1 MITTQRLHLAFFLL
15 LSSLALA
22 QPPAK
27 RLIQVDDMHRIHDV
41 RDPQVS
47 PEDKWVAYV
56 VSSVD
61 STADKSETHVWMANW
76 EGTQQL
82 QLTSGSES
90 ENMPRWSPDGRYLS
104 FLSGRKGKTR
114 GSQVWLLDRRGGE
127 AQQLTDVKG
136 KLSFYGWAP
145 DSKRLVLV
153 MGDRDPN
160 EPDEETPGPTPTPTP
175 GAGTPGGSAPPPK
188 VPKPIVI
195 DRYHFKQDEVGYL
208 TQKPARL
215 YLFDITT
222 RKSEALTPETLEA
235 ASPAW
240 SPDGKQIAFL
250 GKEGKDAERY
260 NTWNIYVIEGRP
272 GAVAR
277 QVTHYDGVHASA
289 SRQQPEWSPEG
300 TRLAYLQNSGAKND
314 AYNMNRLAVVSAAGG
329 DPKILTSD
337 FDRPAGAPRFA
348 HDGSSIVFLVAD
360 DRSQYP
366 AVISVKGGAVL
377 RLVKGPSVVSSLA
390 QGQGKDGRLA
400 VLAATDMAP
409 VEVQAL
415 EDGTLRP
422 LTHHNDS
429 LMSGLKLG
437 ATEEFSCLAKDGNE
451 VHGLLVKPPDFE
463 PGRKYPTLLR
473 IHGGPNGQDSHS
485 FSFERQI
492 FAANGY
498 VVVAVNY
505 RGSSGR
511 GEKYQTAIA
520 ADWGNKEVV
529 DLLAAMDYVVSIGL
543 ADPDRLGIGGWSYG
557 GILTD
562 ATIARDRRFKAATSG
577 AGTALP
583 IALYGVDQYIIQYDE
598 EIGAPWK
605 VGLEPWLRI
614 SYPFLHADQ
623 ITTPTLFLG
632 GEKDF
637 NVPLVGGEQMYQALS
652 SLGIP
657 TQLVIYPGEKHGI
670 MRPSYQKDRIE
681 RYLAWYARYLKSAPS
696 TAGAN

>member
-1 MITTQRLHLAFFLL
+1 MITIQRSRLVFVLL

-22 QPPAK
+22 QTPAK
-27 RLIQVDDMHRIHDV
+27 RLIQVDDMHRLHDV

-47 PEDKWVAYV
+47 PDDQWVAYV

-61 STADKSETHVWMANW
+61 TNADKGETHIWMANW
-76 EGTQQL
+76 QGTQQL

-136 KLSFYGWAP
+136 KLSFYGWSP

-160 EPDEETPGPTPTPTP
+160 EPDEETPGPTPSPTP
-175 GAGTPGGSAPPPK
+175 GSGQAGASAPPPK
-188 VPKPIVI
+188 APKPIVI

-215 YLFDITT
+215 YLFDIAT

-235 ASPAW
+235 ASPSW
-240 SPDGKQIAFL
+240 SPDGKLIAFL

-260 NTWNIYVIEGRP
+260 NTWNIYVIEARP
-272 GAVAR
+272 GATAKPL
-277 QVTHYDGVHASA
+277 THYDGVHASA
-289 SRQQPEWSPEG
+289 SRQQPEWSPDG
-300 TRLAYLQNSGAKND
+300 TRLTYLQNTGAKND
-314 AYNMNRLAVVSAAGG
+314 AYNMNRLAVVAVAGG
-329 DPKILTSD
+329 EPRVLTGD
-337 FDRPAGAPRFA
+337 FDRAIAAPHFTR
-348 HDGSSIVFLVAD
+348 DGSSIIFLVAD

-366 AVISVKGGAVL
+366 AMIAANGGRVR
-377 RLVKGPSVVSSLA
+377 RLVQGPSVISSLA
-390 QGQGKDGRLA
+390 QGKDDGRLA
-400 VLAATDMAP
+400 VLAATDTAP
-409 VEVQAL
+409 AEVYAL
-415 EDGTLRP
+415 ESGTLRP
-422 LTHHNDS
+422 LSHHNDS
-429 LMSGLKLG
+429 LLG
-437 ATEEFSCLAKDGNE
+437 ELRLGVTEEFSCRAKDGNE
-451 VHGLLVKPPDFE
+451 VHGLLVKPPDYQ

-498 VVVAVNY
+498 VVVTVNY

-529 DLLAAMDYVVSIGL
+529 DLLAAMDYVVSVGL
-543 ADPDRLGIGGWSYG
+543 ADPDHLGIGGWSYG

-562 ATIARDRRFKAATSG
+562 ATIAKDRRFKAATSG

-652 SLGIP
+652 SLGVP
-657 TQLVIYPGEKHGI
+657 TQLIIYPGEKHGI

-681 RYLAWYARYLKSAPS
+681 RYLAWYAKYLKSGQS